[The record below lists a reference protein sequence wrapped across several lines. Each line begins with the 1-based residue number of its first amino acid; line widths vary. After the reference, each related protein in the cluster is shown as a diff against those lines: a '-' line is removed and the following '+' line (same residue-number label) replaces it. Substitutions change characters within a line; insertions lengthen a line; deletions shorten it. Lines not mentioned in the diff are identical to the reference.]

1 MLSENYLPN
10 VCAEDAVLCFSC
22 GLSRQRFVSEEH
34 PYLVILI
41 PSTASWHQ
49 ETHCPCSATSSS
61 PVCTSPRP
69 GARRTGRGAGPER
82 AGVAPLSDDSSCIR
96 RADSALGGRGGPLL
110 GVPRPEPGDAPR
122 RRPRLRPT
130 TRRCGPLRGV
140 PRLFPQRRLPG
151 KRTRIRA
158 PGPRL
163 LTTFHFFQLK
173 RHDQD
178 ERGSMGRHRE
188 RRGQRLHRQ
197 VQEDSGRRGR
207 GSLSERTR
215 HGGPL
220 RPPPPLPLPA
230 SYRGEPLLLD
240 LVGG

>member
-82 AGVAPLSDDSSCIR
+82 SGVAPLSDDSSCIR
-96 RADSALGGRGGPLL
+96 RADSALARARAARSSESPASSRTRAAPVGELAPDELAPLPCPTTHRASGAPTRPWEGGAARSLESPARSQGMRRGGTRASVRQLVGAVHFAESPASSHSAGRQGRG
-110 GVPRPEPGDAPR
+110 REYR
-122 RRPRLRPT
+122 RRDP
-130 TRRCGPLRGV
+130 V
-140 PRLFPQRRLPG
+140 
-151 KRTRIRA
+151 
-158 PGPRL
+158 
-163 LTTFHFFQLK
+163 
-173 RHDQD
+173 
-178 ERGSMGRHRE
+178 
-188 RRGQRLHRQ
+188 
-197 VQEDSGRRGR
+197 
-207 GSLSERTR
+207 
-215 HGGPL
+215 
-220 RPPPPLPLPA
+220 
-230 SYRGEPLLLD
+230 Y
-240 LVGG
+240 

>member
-96 RADSALGGRGGPLL
+96 RADSALARARAARSSESPASSRTRAAPVGELAPDELAPLPCPTTHRASGAPTRPWRVPGRPACGVSRLFSDGRSQETRRGGAGAGPLGEEDGGDAGAPATPGGEEDGGPGQAGRG
-110 GVPRPEPGDAPR
+110 PG
-122 RRPRLRPT
+122 
-130 TRRCGPLRGV
+130 
-140 PRLFPQRRLPG
+140 
-151 KRTRIRA
+151 
-158 PGPRL
+158 
-163 LTTFHFFQLK
+163 
-173 RHDQD
+173 
-178 ERGSMGRHRE
+178 
-188 RRGQRLHRQ
+188 
-197 VQEDSGRRGR
+197 
-207 GSLSERTR
+207 
-215 HGGPL
+215 
-220 RPPPPLPLPA
+220 
-230 SYRGEPLLLD
+230 
-240 LVGG
+240 